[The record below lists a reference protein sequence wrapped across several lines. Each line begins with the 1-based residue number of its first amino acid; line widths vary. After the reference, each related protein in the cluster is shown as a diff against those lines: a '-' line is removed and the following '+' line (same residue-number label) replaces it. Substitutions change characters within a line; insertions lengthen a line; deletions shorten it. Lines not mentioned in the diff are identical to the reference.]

1 MRASRIKNII
11 ILLLLI
17 VNAFLL
23 AQVGIK
29 AWRTGQGERE
39 TRERMVEVLARSGI
53 EYLPDEVPGE
63 MELTPVRMALTSAEE
78 RQELSAALGED
89 GRPDPGDLRAVPETE
104 GAEKL
109 PAGETITA
117 STALARFLKALN
129 DGGYV
134 CSQVKDLYAGYAV
147 SGVGTGSVTLAPA
160 WFVETDAWPWRFA
173 VDATDGTVTV
183 VE

>member
-1 MRASRIKNII
+1 MRTSRIKNII

-23 AQVGIK
+23 ALVGVRV
-29 AWRTGQGERE
+29 WRTQQGERE
-39 TRERMVEVLARSGI
+39 TREQMVQVLARSGI
-53 EYLPDEVPGE
+53 EYLPAEVPGE
-63 MELTPVRMALTSAEE
+63 MPLDPVRVTLSSAEE
-78 RQELSAALGED
+78 RQELSDTLGES
-89 GRPDPGDLRAVPETE
+89 GRPDAGALRAVPEME

-109 PAGETITA
+109 PEEETISA
-117 STALARFLKALN
+117 ATALTRFLKALN

-147 SGVGTGSVTLAPA
+147 SGAGAGTVTLSPA

-173 VDATDGTVTV
+173 VDAATGTVTAG
-183 VE
+183 E